1 LKFDEDL
8 NIEIHEGVYAPSDDT
23 FLLLNMINVDGDKQ
37 VLEIGC
43 GSGAISL
50 HCSAQGCDVLSVDN
64 DERALKNTKMNAEK
78 NDLDIAV
85 KKSNLFSNIT
95 DDWDIII
102 FNPPYLPK
110 DEILPQ
116 DDRWDGGRRGD
127 EIVVRFLEEAE
138 DHLKNEGKLFTCYS
152 SLSPKDR
159 IEEVIDKRYEIVD
172 VEKRRF
178 FFETLYGLE
187 LRKIHSLIPLC
198 VAISCIFLLAP

>member
-23 FLLLNMINVDGDKQ
+23 FLLLNMIKVDDHDK

-50 HCSAQGCDVLSVDN
+50 HCSAQGCDVLSVDK
-64 DERALKNTKMNAEK
+64 DQRALKNTKMNAEK

-85 KKSNLFSNIT
+85 KKSHLFSNILD

-102 FNPPYLPK
+102 FNPPYLPR

-116 DDRWDGGRRGD
+116 DDRWDGGKRGD

-138 DHLKNEGKLFTCYS
+138 DYLRIEGKLFTCYS
-152 SLSPKDR
+152 SLSPKER
-159 IEEVIDKRYEIVD
+159 IERVVEKRYEIAS
-172 VEKRRF
+172 VEKRKF
-178 FFETLYGLE
+178 FFETLYGVE
-187 LRKIHSLIPLC
+187 LKNK
-198 VAISCIFLLAP
+198 